1 MEKLVNFMGYPAQ
14 ILSLPDYDPNFFQ
27 RGLIIDKQRGNI
39 IKMDRHMYVKIAYHG
54 MRALDTEERRAIYGT
69 LNQKS
74 FSTDVYA
81 NIDTL
86 FSLPDAFMFCQ
97 LVDFKDSHADTYP
110 AMRDKSYAQIYKD
123 VRRSVDLCHR
133 DGVIKDRVTA
143 EPERSANFPLPSAQR
158 SAALLAHPF
167 SVPPPQP
174 PISSACP
181 SDLGA
186 SSLSTRSRSRRP
198 TA

>member
-14 ILSLPDYDPNFFQ
+14 ILTLPDYDPNFFQ

-39 IKMDRHMYVKIAYHG
+39 IKMDRHMYVKIAHHG
-54 MRALDTEERRAIYGT
+54 MRALDTEERRSIYGT

-74 FSTDVYA
+74 FSSDIYA

-97 LVDFKDSHADTYP
+97 LVDFKDAHSNIYP

-133 DGVIKDRVTA
+133 DGVIKDRVSA
-143 EPERSANFPLPSAQR
+143 EPER
-158 SAALLAHPF
+158 
-167 SVPPPQP
+167 
-174 PISSACP
+174 
-181 SDLGA
+181 
-186 SSLSTRSRSRRP
+186 
-198 TA
+198 